1 MSTPLSQAGQ
11 FKALV
16 EWLGK
21 AIRPPEQFTLGYNGE
36 ASEFIRFNK
45 GKVRQAGQVQQ
56 ASLSLKLI
64 HDGRH
69 ADVSLTLAGES
80 NVDKHRLAEAL
91 QQLRD
96 TLPLLPVDPYLLL
109 NAAVRGRAM
118 QRSRDS
124 APAGH
129 GPGAGGNPQCV
140 AKVSIWSGFYAS
152 GPISYGYA
160 SSEGA
165 FGWHQANSFNF
176 DWSLFHS
183 NGQAVKASYAGA
195 DWDSERFARRMQLAR
210 EQLGFLDRPLHALAP
225 GEYRA
230 YLAPAALEEVMSMLC
245 WGGFSAQALASKSSP
260 LQKLYAGD
268 AQLSPL
274 VSFDEQVSQSL
285 SPAFSGEG
293 YPRQDLSLVKHGKAE
308 QQLVSSRSA
317 AEYGLEVNGAP
328 EHEAPSALAMA
339 AGTLEQADILKQLG
353 TGLYISNLWYLNYS
367 DQPAAR
373 LTGMTRFAT
382 FWVENGEIKA
392 PVNTMRFDDSVYSLL
407 GSQLEA
413 LTAERELLLS
423 ASTYDQR
430 QTASNLLPGALIK
443 KLTLTL

>member
-1 MSTPLSQAGQ
+1 MHTALSQAEQ
-11 FKALV
+11 FEALV
-16 EWLGK
+16 AWLHK
-21 AIRPPEQFTLGYNGE
+21 ATLSPEQFTVGYDAE
-36 ASEFIRFNK
+36 ASTFIRFNK
-45 GKVRQAGQVQQ
+45 GKVRQAGAVQQ

-64 HDGRH
+64 NSGRH
-69 ADVSLTLAGES
+69 ASIKVTLAGELA
-80 NVDKHRLAEAL
+80 VDQQRLADAL
-91 QQLRD
+91 GQLRE
-96 TLPLLPVDPYLLL
+96 TLPLLPVDPYLQL
-109 NAAVRGRAM
+109 NPEPWQSHTVQAEPLPDTAHVLDDIRRAAKGV
-118 QRSRDS
+118 DL
-124 APAGH
+124 
-129 GPGAGGNPQCV
+129 V
-140 AKVSIWSGFYAS
+140 GFFAS

-160 SSEGA
+160 SSQGA
-165 FGWHQANSFNF
+165 LGWHQANSFNF

-195 DWDSERFARRMQLAR
+195 HWDSERFALRMQTAR
-210 EQLGFLDRPLHALAP
+210 EQLAFLDRPAHVLAP

-245 WGGFSAQALASKSSP
+245 WGGFSAQTLASKYSP

-274 VSFDEQVSQSL
+274 VSLDEQVSGSL
-285 SPAFSGEG
+285 SPAFSDEG
-293 YPRQDLSLVKHGKAE
+293 YPRQDLSLVKLGKAD
-308 QQLVSSRSA
+308 QSLVGSRSA
-317 AEYGLEVNGAP
+317 AEYGLEANGA
-328 EHEAPSALAMA
+328 HAGEAPSALAMA
-339 AGTLEQADILKQLG
+339 AGQLAQADILKQLG

-407 GSQLEA
+407 GTQLEA
-413 LTAERELLLS
+413 LTADRELLVS

-430 QTASNLLPGALIK
+430 QTASNLLPGALVK

>member
-1 MSTPLSQAGQ
+1 MNPLLSQAEQ
-11 FKALV
+11 FDALV
-16 EWLGK
+16 QWLRAAIK
-21 AIRPPEQFTLGYNGE
+21 APEQFTLGYDAE
-36 ASEFIRFNK
+36 SSEFIRFNK

-64 HDGRH
+64 NEGRH
-69 ADVSLTLAGES
+69 ADVTLTLGGNPA
-80 NVDKHRLAEAL
+80 VDQLRLAQAL
-91 QQLRD
+91 AQLRE
-96 TLPLLPVDPYLLL
+96 TLPLLPTDPYLLL
-109 NAAVRGRAM
+109 NSEPWHSHKVQAQPLPDTAAVLEDIRRAA
-118 QRSRDS
+118 D
-124 APAGH
+124 G
-129 GPGAGGNPQCV
+129 V
-140 AKVSIWSGFYAS
+140 DLVGFYAS
-152 GPISYGYA
+152 GPICYGYA

-195 DWDSERFARRMQLAR
+195 EWNSLRFTQRMQLAR
-210 EQLGFLDRPLHALAP
+210 EQLSFLDRPVQALAP

-268 AQLSPL
+268 AELSPL
-274 VSFDEQVSQSL
+274 VSFDERVSQSL

-293 YPRQDLSLVKHGKAE
+293 YPRQDLSLVKHGKAN
-308 QQLVSSRSA
+308 QQLVGSRSA

-328 EHEAPSALAMA
+328 EGEAPSALAMG

-430 QTASNLLPGALIK
+430 QTASNLLPGALVN

>member
-1 MSTPLSQAGQ
+1 MSTPLSQAEQ
-11 FKALV
+11 FEGLV
-16 EWLGK
+16 AWLRN
-21 AIRPPEQFTLGYNGE
+21 AIQSPEQFTLGYDAE

-56 ASLSLKLI
+56 ASIVLKLI
-64 HDGRH
+64 NNGRH
-69 ADVSLTLAGES
+69 ASVSVTLAGAP
-80 NVDKHRLAEAL
+80 VDDQQRVAHAL
-91 QQLRD
+91 KQLRE
-96 TLPLLPVDPYLLL
+96 TLPLLPADPYLRL
-109 NAAVRGRAM
+109 
-118 QRSRDS
+118 
-124 APAGH
+124 
-129 GPGAGGNPQCV
+129 NPQPWHSHNV
-140 AKVSIWSGFYAS
+140 QADPLPNTAQVLDDIRHAAAGVDLVGFYAC

-195 DWDSERFARRMQLAR
+195 DWNSERFAQRMQLAR
-210 EQLGFLDRPLHALAP
+210 EQLAFLDRPVHVLAP
-225 GEYRA
+225 GQYRA

-245 WGGFSAQALASKSSP
+245 WGGFSAQALASKYSP
-260 LQKLYAGD
+260 LQKLYGGD
-268 AQLSPL
+268 ASLSPL
-274 VSFDEQVSQSL
+274 VSLDEQVSQSL

-293 YPRQDLSLVKHGKAE
+293 YPRQDLSLVKQGKAH
-308 QQLVSSRSA
+308 QQLIGSRSA

-328 EHEAPSALAMA
+328 SGEAPSALAMA
-339 AGTLEQADILKQLG
+339 AGTLTQADILKQLG

-382 FWVENGEIKA
+382 FWVEDGQIKA

-407 GSQLEA
+407 GSELEA
-413 LTAERELLLS
+413 LTADRELLLS

-430 QTASNLLPGALIK
+430 QTASNLLPGALVK

>member
-1 MSTPLSQAGQ
+1 MSTPLSQAEQ
-11 FKALV
+11 FDALV
-16 EWLGK
+16 QWLRQAIK
-21 AIRPPEQFTLGYNGE
+21 APEQFTLGYDAE
-36 ASEFIRFNK
+36 ASEFIRFNR
-45 GKVRQAGQVQQ
+45 GQVRQAGQVQQ
-56 ASLSLKLI
+56 ASLNLKLI
-64 HDGRH
+64 NDGRH
-69 ADVSLTLAGES
+69 ADVRITLAGEPAA
-80 NVDKHRLAEAL
+80 DRQRLTEAL
-91 QQLRD
+91 QQLRE
-96 TLPLLPVDPYLLL
+96 TLPLLPADPYLLL
-109 NAAVRGRAM
+109 NPEPWHSHKVQDQPLPETGRVLEEIRRAAQGV
-118 QRSRDS
+118 DL
-124 APAGH
+124 
-129 GPGAGGNPQCV
+129 V
-140 AKVSIWSGFYAS
+140 GFYAS
-152 GPISYGYA
+152 GPICYGYA

-165 FGWHQANSFNF
+165 FGWHQANSFTF

-195 DWDSERFARRMQLAR
+195 DWDSQRFARRMQLAR
-210 EQLGFLDRPLHALAP
+210 EQLEFLERPLHALAP

-268 AQLSPL
+268 AHLSSL
-274 VSFDEQVSQSL
+274 VSLDEQVSQSL

-293 YPRQDLSLVKHGKAE
+293 YPRRDLSLVKEGRAL
-308 QQLVSSRSA
+308 QQLVGSRSA

-328 EHEAPSALAMA
+328 WGEAPSALAMA
-339 AGTLEQADILKQLG
+339 PGTLAQADILKQLG

-413 LTAERELLLS
+413 LTVDRELLLS

-430 QTASNLLPGALIK
+430 QTASNLLPGALVK

>member
-1 MSTPLSQAGQ
+1 MSTPLSQAEQ
-11 FKALV
+11 FDALV
-16 EWLGK
+16 QWLRQAIK
-21 AIRPPEQFTLGYNGE
+21 APEQFTLGYDAE
-36 ASEFIRFNK
+36 ASEFIRFNR
-45 GKVRQAGQVQQ
+45 GQVRQAGQVQQ
-56 ASLSLKLI
+56 ASLNLKLI
-64 HDGRH
+64 NDGRH
-69 ADVSLTLAGES
+69 ADVRITLAGEPAA
-80 NVDKHRLAEAL
+80 DRQRLTEAL
-91 QQLRD
+91 QQLRE
-96 TLPLLPVDPYLLL
+96 TLPLLPADPYLLL
-109 NAAVRGRAM
+109 NAEPWHSHQVQDQPLPETGRVLEEIRRAA
-118 QRSRDS
+118 QGVDL
-124 APAGH
+124 
-129 GPGAGGNPQCV
+129 V
-140 AKVSIWSGFYAS
+140 GFYAS

-160 SSEGA
+160 SSAGA

-195 DWDSERFARRMQLAR
+195 DWDSERFAQRMQLAR
-210 EQLGFLDRPLHALAP
+210 EQLEFLERPLHALAP

-268 AQLSPL
+268 AHLSSL
-274 VSFDEQVSQSL
+274 VSLDEQVSQSL

-293 YPRQDLSLVKHGKAE
+293 YPRRDLSLVKQGRAL
-308 QQLVSSRSA
+308 QQLVGSRSA

-328 EHEAPSALAMA
+328 WGEAPSALAMA
-339 AGTLEQADILKQLG
+339 PGTLAQADILKQLG

-413 LTAERELLLS
+413 LTIERELLLS

>member
-1 MSTPLSQAGQ
+1 MSTPLSQAEQ
-11 FKALV
+11 FKGLV

-21 AIRPPEQFTLGYNGE
+21 AILAPEQFTLGYNGE

-64 HDGRH
+64 NEGRH
-69 ADVSLTLAGES
+69 ADVTLTLGGNPA
-80 NVDKHRLAEAL
+80 VDQLRLAQAL
-91 QQLRD
+91 AQLRE
-96 TLPLLPVDPYLLL
+96 TLPLLPTDPYLLL
-109 NAAVRGRAM
+109 NSKPWHSHKVQAQPLPDTAAVLEDIRRAA
-118 QRSRDS
+118 D
-124 APAGH
+124 G
-129 GPGAGGNPQCV
+129 V
-140 AKVSIWSGFYAS
+140 DLVGFYAS
-152 GPISYGYA
+152 GPICYGYA

-195 DWDSERFARRMQLAR
+195 EWNSLRFTQRMQLAR
-210 EQLGFLDRPLHALAP
+210 EQLSFLDRPVQALAP

-268 AQLSPL
+268 AELSPL

-293 YPRQDLSLVKHGKAE
+293 YPRQDLSLIKHGKAN
-308 QQLVSSRSA
+308 QQLVGSRSA

-328 EHEAPSALAMA
+328 EGEAPSALAMG

-413 LTAERELLLS
+413 LTVERELLLS

>member
-1 MSTPLSQAGQ
+1 MSTPISQAGQ

-16 EWLGK
+16 QWLRD
-21 AIRPPEQFTLGYNGE
+21 ALRSPEQFTLDYNAE

-45 GKVRQAGQVQQ
+45 GKVRQAGLVQQ

-64 HDGRH
+64 DNGRH
-69 ADVSLTLAGES
+69 ADVSITLAGELA
-80 NVDKHRLAEAL
+80 VDQQRLSEAL

-96 TLPLLPVDPYLLL
+96 TLPLLPVDPWLLL
-109 NAAVRGRAM
+109 NPEPWQSHNVQDQPLPDTARVLEEIRRAAEGIDLV
-118 QRSRDS
+118 
-124 APAGH
+124 
-129 GPGAGGNPQCV
+129 
-140 AKVSIWSGFYAS
+140 GFYAS

-165 FGWHQANSFNF
+165 LGWHQANSFNF

-195 DWDSERFARRMQLAR
+195 DWDSEGFARRMQSAR
-210 EQLGFLDRPLHALAP
+210 EQLAYLDRPLHALAP

-230 YLAPAALEEVMSMLC
+230 YLAPAALEEVMSMLS
-245 WGGFSAQALASKSSP
+245 WGGFSAQALASKYSP

-274 VSFDEQVSQSL
+274 VSLDEQVSQSL
-285 SPAFSGEG
+285 SPAFSAEG
-293 YPRQDLSLVKHGKAE
+293 YPRQDLSLVRHGKAN
-308 QQLVSSRSA
+308 QQLVGSRSA

-328 EHEAPSALAMA
+328 WGEGPSALAMA
-339 AGTLEQADILKQLG
+339 AGSLEQADILKQLG

-367 DQPAAR
+367 DQSAAR

-413 LTAERELLLS
+413 LTVERELLLS

-430 QTASNLLPGALIK
+430 QTASNLLPGALVK

>member
-1 MSTPLSQAGQ
+1 MSTPMSQADQ
-11 FKALV
+11 FEALV
-16 EWLGK
+16 QWLRTAIK
-21 AIRPPEQFTLGYNGE
+21 APEQFTLGYNAE

-56 ASLSLKLI
+56 ASLNLELI
-64 HDGRH
+64 NDGRH
-69 ADVSLTLAGES
+69 ANVSLTLAGEPA
-80 NVDKHRLAEAL
+80 VDQQRLSEAL

-96 TLPLLPVDPYLLL
+96 TLPLLPQDPYLLL
-109 NAAVRGRAM
+109 NPEPWHSHKVHGQPLPDTAQVLEEI
-118 QRSRDS
+118 RSASQD
-124 APAGH
+124 
-129 GPGAGGNPQCV
+129 V
-140 AKVSIWSGFYAS
+140 DLVGFYAS

-165 FGWHQANSFNF
+165 LGWHQANSFNF
-176 DWSLFHS
+176 DWSLFHN

-195 DWDSERFARRMQLAR
+195 DWDSERFAQRMQLAR
-210 EQLGFLDRPLHALAP
+210 EQLEFLDRPLHALAP

-260 LQKLYAGD
+260 LQRLYGSD
-268 AQLSPL
+268 VQLSPL

-293 YPRQDLSLVKHGKAE
+293 YPRQDLSLVKHGKAN
-308 QQLVSSRSA
+308 QQLVGSRSA

-328 EHEAPSALAMA
+328 WGESPSALAMA
-339 AGTLEQADILKQLG
+339 AGTLAQADILKQLG

-413 LTAERELLLS
+413 LTVERELLLS

>member
-1 MSTPLSQAGQ
+1 MGTPMSQAEQ
-11 FKALV
+11 FEGLVAWLRKALV
-16 EWLGK
+16 S
-21 AIRPPEQFTLGYNGE
+21 PEQFTVGYNAE
-36 ASEFIRFNK
+36 TSEFIRFNK
-45 GKVRQAGQVQQ
+45 GKVRQAGVVQQ

-64 HDGRH
+64 NEGRH
-69 ADVSLTLAGES
+69 ASVNITLAGEPA
-80 NVDKHRLAEAL
+80 VDQQRVSDAL
-91 QQLRD
+91 KQLRD
-96 TLPLLPVDPYLLL
+96 TVPLLPVDPYLLL
-109 NAAVRGRAM
+109 NPEPWHSHTEQAEALPDTAQVLDEIRRAA
-118 QRSRDS
+118 
-124 APAGH
+124 H
-129 GPGAGGNPQCV
+129 GV
-140 AKVSIWSGFYAS
+140 DLVGFYAS

-160 SSEGA
+160 SSQGA
-165 FGWHQANSFNF
+165 LGWHEANSFNF

-195 DWDSERFARRMQLAR
+195 QWDSERFAQRMQLAR
-210 EQLGFLDRPLHALAP
+210 EQLAFLDRPAHVLAP

-245 WGGFSAQALASKSSP
+245 WGGFSAQALASKYSP
-260 LQKLYAGD
+260 LQKLYGGD
-268 AQLSPL
+268 AELSPL
-274 VSFDEQVSQSL
+274 VSLDEHVSQSL

-293 YPRQDLSLVKHGKAE
+293 YPRQDLSLVKHGKAAE
-308 QQLVSSRSA
+308 QLVSSRSA
-317 AEYGLEVNGAP
+317 AEYGLKVNGAP
-328 EHEAPSALAMA
+328 GSEAPSALAMA
-339 AGTLEQADILKQLG
+339 AGQLAQADILKQLG

-382 FWVENGEIKA
+382 FWVEDGEIKA

-413 LTAERELLLS
+413 LTAERELLVS

-430 QTASNLLPGALIK
+430 QTASNLLPGAVVK

>member
-1 MSTPLSQAGQ
+1 MSPLMSQAEQ
-11 FKALV
+11 FEALV
-16 EWLGK
+16 QWLRAAIK
-21 AIRPPEQFTLGYNGE
+21 APEQFTLGYNAE
-36 ASEFIRFNK
+36 SSEFIRFNK
-45 GKVRQAGQVQQ
+45 AKVRQAGQVQQ

-64 HDGRH
+64 NEGRH
-69 ADVSLTLAGES
+69 ADVSITLGGNPA
-80 NVDKHRLAEAL
+80 VDQLRLAQAL
-91 QQLRD
+91 KQLRE
-96 TLPLLPVDPYLLL
+96 TLPLLPADPYLLL
-109 NAAVRGRAM
+109 NPEPWHSHNVQAQPLPDTAAVLDDIRRAA
-118 QRSRDS
+118 D
-124 APAGH
+124 G
-129 GPGAGGNPQCV
+129 V
-140 AKVSIWSGFYAS
+140 DLVGFYAS
-152 GPISYGYA
+152 GPICYGYA

-195 DWDSERFARRMQLAR
+195 DWDSQRFAQRMQLAR
-210 EQLGFLDRPLHALAP
+210 EQLAFLDRPVKALAP

-230 YLAPAALEEVMSMLC
+230 YLAPAALEEVMSLLS
-245 WGGFSAQALASKSSP
+245 WGSFSAQALASKSSS

-293 YPRQDLSLVKHGKAE
+293 YPRQDLSLVKHGKAN
-308 QQLVSSRSA
+308 QQLVGSRSA

-328 EHEAPSALAMA
+328 EGEAPSALAMG

-367 DQPAAR
+367 DQSAAR

-382 FWVENGEIKA
+382 FWVEDGEIKA

-423 ASTYDQR
+423 ASTYGER
-430 QTASNLLPGALIK
+430 NTSSNLLPGALVK
-443 KLTLTL
+443 RLTLTL

>member
-1 MSTPLSQAGQ
+1 MNPLMSQAEQ
-11 FKALV
+11 FEALV
-16 EWLGK
+16 QWLRAAIK
-21 AIRPPEQFTLGYNGE
+21 APEQFTLGYNAE
-36 ASEFIRFNK
+36 SSEFIRFNK
-45 GKVRQAGQVQQ
+45 AKVRQAGQVQQ

-64 HDGRH
+64 NEGRH
-69 ADVSLTLAGES
+69 ADVSITLGGNPA
-80 NVDKHRLAEAL
+80 VDQLRLAQAL
-91 QQLRD
+91 KQLRE
-96 TLPLLPVDPYLLL
+96 TLPLLPADPYLLL
-109 NAAVRGRAM
+109 NPEPWHSHNVQAQPLPDTAAVLDDIRRAA
-118 QRSRDS
+118 D
-124 APAGH
+124 G
-129 GPGAGGNPQCV
+129 V
-140 AKVSIWSGFYAS
+140 DLVGFYAS
-152 GPISYGYA
+152 GPICYGYA

-195 DWDSERFARRMQLAR
+195 DWDSQRFAQRMQLAR
-210 EQLGFLDRPLHALAP
+210 EQLAFLDRPVKALAP

-230 YLAPAALEEVMSMLC
+230 YLAPAALEEVMSLLS
-245 WGGFSAQALASKSSP
+245 WGSFSAQALASKSSS

-293 YPRQDLSLVKHGKAE
+293 YPRQDLSLVKHGKAN
-308 QQLVSSRSA
+308 QQLVGSRSA

-328 EHEAPSALAMA
+328 EGEAPSALAMA
-339 AGTLEQADILKQLG
+339 AGTLEQAEILKQLG

-367 DQPAAR
+367 DQSAAR

-382 FWVENGEIKA
+382 FWVEDGEIKA

-413 LTAERELLLS
+413 LTVERELLLS

-430 QTASNLLPGALIK
+430 QTASNLLPGALVN

>member
-1 MSTPLSQAGQ
+1 MSTPLSQAEQ

-16 EWLGK
+16 QWLGD
-21 AIRPPEQFTLGYNGE
+21 AIRPPEQFTLGYDAE

-45 GKVRQAGQVQQ
+45 GKVRQAGLVQQ

-64 HDGRH
+64 NDGRH
-69 ADVSLTLAGES
+69 ADVSLTLAGELE
-80 NVDKHRLAEAL
+80 VDSQRLADAL
-91 QQLRD
+91 QQLRE
-96 TLPLLPVDPYLLL
+96 TLPMLPADPYLLL
-109 NAAVRGRAM
+109 NPQPWHSDNVQGRPLPDTARVLEEI
-118 QRSRDS
+118 RSACEGVDL
-124 APAGH
+124 
-129 GPGAGGNPQCV
+129 V
-140 AKVSIWSGFYAS
+140 GFYAS

-195 DWDSERFARRMQLAR
+195 DWNSQRFAHRMQQAR
-210 EQLGFLDRPLHALAP
+210 EQLAFLGRPVQVLAP

-230 YLAPAALEEVMSMLC
+230 YLAPAALEEVMSMLT

-268 AQLSPL
+268 AHLSPL
-274 VSFDEQVSQSL
+274 VSLDEHVSQSL

-293 YPRQDLSLVKHGKAE
+293 YPRQDLSLVKHGKAN
-308 QQLVSSRSA
+308 QQLVGSRSA

-328 EHEAPSALAMA
+328 WGESPSALAMA
-339 AGTLEQADILKQLG
+339 PGTLAQADILKQLG

-413 LTAERELLLS
+413 LTVERELLLS

-430 QTASNLLPGALIK
+430 QTASNLVPGALVK

>member
-1 MSTPLSQAGQ
+1 MSTPLSQAEQ
-11 FKALV
+11 FDALV
-16 EWLGK
+16 QWLRQAIK
-21 AIRPPEQFTLGYNGE
+21 APEQFTLGYDAE
-36 ASEFIRFNK
+36 ASEFIRFNR
-45 GKVRQAGQVQQ
+45 GQVRQAGQVQQ
-56 ASLSLKLI
+56 ASLNLKLI
-64 HDGRH
+64 NDGRH
-69 ADVSLTLAGES
+69 ADVRITLAGEPAE
-80 NVDKHRLAEAL
+80 DRQRLTEAL
-91 QQLRD
+91 QQLRE
-96 TLPLLPVDPYLLL
+96 TLPLLPADPYLLL
-109 NAAVRGRAM
+109 NPEPWHSHQVQDQPLPETGRVLEEIRRAAQGV
-118 QRSRDS
+118 DL
-124 APAGH
+124 
-129 GPGAGGNPQCV
+129 V
-140 AKVSIWSGFYAS
+140 GFYAS

-160 SSEGA
+160 SSAGA

-195 DWDSERFARRMQLAR
+195 DWDSERFAQRMQLAR
-210 EQLGFLDRPLHALAP
+210 EQLEFLERPLHALAP

-268 AQLSPL
+268 AHLSSL
-274 VSFDEQVSQSL
+274 VSLDEQVSQSL

-293 YPRQDLSLVKHGKAE
+293 YPRRDLSLVKQGRAL
-308 QQLVSSRSA
+308 QQLVGSRSA

-328 EHEAPSALAMA
+328 WGEAPSALAMA
-339 AGTLEQADILKQLG
+339 PGTLAQADILKQLG

-413 LTAERELLLS
+413 LTIERELLLS

>member
-1 MSTPLSQAGQ
+1 MNPLMSQAEQ
-11 FKALV
+11 FEALV
-16 EWLGK
+16 QWLRAAIK
-21 AIRPPEQFTLGYNGE
+21 APEQFTLGYNAE
-36 ASEFIRFNK
+36 SSEFIRFNK
-45 GKVRQAGQVQQ
+45 AKVRQAGQVQQ

-64 HDGRH
+64 NEGRH
-69 ADVSLTLAGES
+69 ADVSITLGGNPA
-80 NVDKHRLAEAL
+80 VDQLRLAQAL
-91 QQLRD
+91 KQLRE
-96 TLPLLPVDPYLLL
+96 TLPLLPADPYLLL
-109 NAAVRGRAM
+109 NPEPWHSHNVQAQPLPDTAAVLDDIRRAA
-118 QRSRDS
+118 D
-124 APAGH
+124 G
-129 GPGAGGNPQCV
+129 V
-140 AKVSIWSGFYAS
+140 DLVGFYAS
-152 GPISYGYA
+152 GPICYGYA

-195 DWDSERFARRMQLAR
+195 DWDSQRFAQRMQLAR
-210 EQLGFLDRPLHALAP
+210 EQLAFLDRPVKALAP
-225 GEYRA
+225 GEFRA
-230 YLAPAALEEVMSMLC
+230 YLAPAALEEVMSLLS
-245 WGGFSAQALASKSSP
+245 WGSFSAQALASKSSS

-293 YPRQDLSLVKHGKAE
+293 YPRQDLSLVKHGKAN
-308 QQLVSSRSA
+308 QQLVGSRSA

-328 EHEAPSALAMA
+328 EGEAPSALAMA
-339 AGTLEQADILKQLG
+339 AGTLEQAEILKQLG

-367 DQPAAR
+367 DQSAAR

-382 FWVENGEIKA
+382 FWVEDGEIKA

-413 LTAERELLLS
+413 LTVERELLLS